1 MDVCA
6 RGELGS
12 NAGSSI
18 SISLPAVTRI
28 LGAGAL
34 RKLNTIFFFFFA
46 ETARDLDP
54 VNEHDEPFAAMFRV
68 HNLLRIDFEFFTAHC
83 TSRQPIIAV
92 VADAVSFC
100 AADNVDSKRINVIQK
115 QCECS
120 KKYIQ
125 RTFETTCSVEPKPGC
140 IRE

>member
-18 SISLPAVTRI
+18 SISLSAVTRI
-28 LGAGAL
+28 LGDDCST
-34 RKLNTIFFFFFA
+34 KT
-46 ETARDLDP
+46 EHDLDP
-54 VNEHDEPFAAMFRV
+54 VNEHDEPFAAIMFPV
-68 HNLLRIDFEFFTAHC
+68 YNLLRIDFEFLTAHC
-83 TSRQPIIAV
+83 TNPQPIIAV

-120 KKYIQ
+120 
-125 RTFETTCSVEPKPGC
+125 RNTFRELLKPHAVFGHSEIHSGTTKQ
-140 IRE
+140 II

>member
-18 SISLPAVTRI
+18 SISLSAVTRI
-28 LGAGAL
+28 LGDDCST
-34 RKLNTIFFFFFA
+34 KTEHN
-46 ETARDLDP
+46 LDP
-54 VNEHDEPFAAMFRV
+54 VNEHDEPFAAIMFHV
-68 HNLLRIDFEFFTAHC
+68 YNLLRIDFEFLMAHC
-83 TSRQPIIAV
+83 TNRQPIIAV

-115 QCECS
+115 QCESS
-120 KKYIQ
+120 KKYYIQ